1 MIPTFIFHIQVL
13 QKKKSEFASEAGVR
27 YDGVYRIEKC
37 WLKVGVQVCIQL
49 NNNNFSPVMYV

>member
-1 MIPTFIFHIQVL
+1 M
-13 QKKKSEFASEAGVR
+13 R

-49 NNNNFSPVMYV
+49 NNHNFSPAMSVQRVDYFPDLFFCFL